1 MKISSFYFR
10 EDKMAS
16 KSKEVRLEQRRVLE
30 QKLEMRLKKLEEAGA
45 AKEKIA
51 KDAIVK
57 NLKAQIKEANL
68 RIAAIDKNTTQVE
81 NLRQAKQQKLAEKAA
96 EVKEPKK
103 KKQKE
108 APEEKESK
116 KKKTQAPQAPQQ
128 KKAAKK

>member
-51 KDAIVK
+51 KDAIAK
-57 NLKAQIKEANL
+57 NLRAQIKEANM

>member
-1 MKISSFYFR
+1 
-10 EDKMAS
+10 MAS

-51 KDAIVK
+51 KDAIAK
-57 NLKAQIKEANL
+57 NLRAQIKEANM

-96 EVKEPKK
+96 EAREPKK

>member
-1 MKISSFYFR
+1 
-10 EDKMAS
+10 MAS

-51 KDAIVK
+51 KDAIAK
-57 NLKAQIKEANL
+57 NLRAQIKEANM

-103 KKQKE
+103 KK
-108 APEEKESK
+108 
-116 KKKTQAPQAPQQ
+116 TQAPQAPQQ